1 MNEEDSLGGE
11 RSWLQDITRYQ
22 WMVLLVTTLG
32 WGLDGFDG
40 VLYTLVLGPSVTELL
55 NNPSSSEL
63 AFYGGL
69 AASLY
74 LYGWALGAV
83 LFGILA
89 DYFGRVRVLSVS
101 ILTYALFTGLCA
113 IVTEYWQLA
122 AFRFIAGLGSGVELP
137 VGAALIAETWN
148 NRYRSKATGIMMSGF
163 AVGFFLA
170 SVAYWLVGGYGWRVV
185 FLLGLLPALTV
196 FIIRRNVHEPET
208 MAEVRARRAERKAAL
223 RAGAAKT
230 TEDRFVLSQLLRP
243 PLLKRTVPAMLIC
256 IGGLFSFWAITTW
269 TPEVVRNVMEDRGII
284 DNAAI
289 PYVASITAALHLGG
303 IVGYASWG
311 FIADRI
317 GRKPTM
323 AISILAV
330 LVGVW
335 LVFPV
340 AHEPITYLI
349 LVPIVGFGMTGI
361 FSGTAVYFPEFFPPA
376 VRASAMALT
385 NSTGRVL
392 TAIGP
397 LVAGSIAVLWF
408 GGNLG
413 LAVAVISSLIG
424 LGLLGLVL
432 LPETRGRF
440 IYERQPQPEEVMT

>member
-1 MNEEDSLGGE
+1 VNEEDSQGGE

-69 AASLY
+69 AMSLY

-89 DYFGRVRVLSVS
+89 DYFGRVRVLAVS
-101 ILTYALFTGLCA
+101 ILTYSVFTGLCA
-113 IVTEYWQLA
+113 IVTDYWQLA
-122 AFRFIAGLGSGVELP
+122 VFRFIAGLGSGVEFP

-148 NRYRSKATGIMMSGF
+148 NRYRAKATGIMMSGF
-163 AVGFFLA
+163 AGGFFLA

-185 FLLGLLPALTV
+185 FLLGLIPALTV

-208 MAEVRARRAERKAAL
+208 MAEVRARRAERKEAL
-223 RAGAAKT
+223 QAGAAKT

-243 PLLKRTVPAMLIC
+243 PLLKRTVPAMLIS
-256 IGGLFSFWAITTW
+256 IGALFSFWAVTTW
-269 TPEVVRNVMEDRGII
+269 TPEVIRNVMEDRGITG
-284 DNAAI
+284 DAAI
-289 PYVASITAALHLGG
+289 PYVASITAALYLGG

-323 AISILAV
+323 TISILAI
-330 LVGVW
+330 LAGVW

-349 LVPIVGFGMTGI
+349 LVPIVGFGITGM
-361 FSGTAVYFPEFFPPA
+361 FSGSAVYFPEFFPPA
-376 VRASAMALT
+376 VRATAISLT

-392 TAIGP
+392 TAPGP
-397 LVAGSIAVLWF
+397 LVAGSIAGLWF

-413 LAVAVISSLIG
+413 LAIAVISSLIG
-424 LGLLGLVL
+424 VAVLGLVL
-432 LPETRGRF
+432 LPETHGRF
-440 IYERQPQPEEVMT
+440 IYERQPQPEEAMP

>member
-1 MNEEDSLGGE
+1 MNEEDSQGGE
-11 RSWLQDITRYQ
+11 RSWRQDITRYQ

-69 AASLY
+69 AMSLY
-74 LYGWALGAV
+74 LYGWAIGAV
-83 LFGILA
+83 LFGLLA
-89 DYFGRVRVLSVS
+89 DYFGRVRVLAVS
-101 ILTYALFTGLCA
+101 ILTYALFTGVCA
-113 IVTEYWQLA
+113 FVTEYWQLA
-122 AFRFIAGLGSGVELP
+122 AARFIAGLGSGVEFP

-163 AVGFFLA
+163 AGGFFLA

-185 FLLGLLPALTV
+185 FLLGLLPAFVV

-223 RAGAAKT
+223 QAGAAKT

-243 PLLKRTVPAMLIC
+243 PLLKRTVPAMLIS
-256 IGGLFSFWAITTW
+256 IGALFSFWAVTTW
-269 TPEVVRNVMEDRGII
+269 TPEVIRNVMEDRGIT
-284 DNAAI
+284 DDAAI
-289 PYVASITAALHLGG
+289 PYVASITAALYLGG

-323 AISILAV
+323 MISILAI

-349 LVPIVGFGMTGI
+349 LVPIVGFGITGM
-361 FSGTAVYFPEFFPPA
+361 FSGSAVYFPEFFPPA
-376 VRASAMALT
+376 VRATGISLT

-392 TAIGP
+392 TAPGP
-397 LVAGSIAVLWF
+397 LVAGSIAGLWF

-413 LAVAVISSLIG
+413 LAIAVISSLIG
-424 LGLLGLVL
+424 FALVGLLL
-432 LPETRGRF
+432 LPETHGRF
-440 IYERQPQPEEVMT
+440 IYERQPQPEEAIP

>member
-317 GRKPTM
+317 GQKRTIFISLTIWIVAVVVAYFSTSKQTFYIVAALAGIGMGSCQSVTRSLLALFTPKENAAEFFGFLGIAGKALAFLGPIIFGTVSQQTGSQRP
-323 AISILAV
+323 AILSI
-330 LVGVW
+330 
-335 LVFPV
+335 
-340 AHEPITYLI
+340 
-349 LVPIVGFGMTGI
+349 GI
-361 FSGTAVYFPEFFPPA
+361 FFVVGMILLSFVDEKRGKEASRTP
-376 VRASAMALT
+376 VRVKA
-385 NSTGRVL
+385 
-392 TAIGP
+392 
-397 LVAGSIAVLWF
+397 
-408 GGNLG
+408 
-413 LAVAVISSLIG
+413 
-424 LGLLGLVL
+424 
-432 LPETRGRF
+432 
-440 IYERQPQPEEVMT
+440 

>member
-1 MNEEDSLGGE
+1 MNEEDSQGGE

-55 NNPSSSEL
+55 NNPSSPDL

-69 AASLY
+69 AMSLY
-74 LYGWALGAV
+74 LYGWAIGAV
-83 LFGILA
+83 LFGLLA
-89 DYFGRVRVLSVS
+89 DYFGRVRVLAVS
-101 ILTYALFTGLCA
+101 ILTYALFTGVCA
-113 IVTEYWQLA
+113 IVTDYWQLA
-122 AFRFIAGLGSGVELP
+122 AARFIAGLGSGVEFP

-163 AVGFFLA
+163 AGGFFLA

-185 FLLGLLPALTV
+185 FLLGLLPAFVV

-208 MAEVRARRAERKAAL
+208 MAQVRARRAERKAAL
-223 RAGAAKT
+223 QAGAAKT

-243 PLLKRTVPAMLIC
+243 PLLKRTVPAMLIS
-256 IGGLFSFWAITTW
+256 IGALFSFWAVTTW
-269 TPEVVRNVMEDRGII
+269 TPEVIRNVMEDRGIT
-284 DNAAI
+284 DDAAI
-289 PYVASITAALHLGG
+289 PYVASITAALYLGG

-323 AISILAV
+323 MISILAI

-349 LVPIVGFGMTGI
+349 LVPIVGFGITGM
-361 FSGTAVYFPEFFPPA
+361 FSGSAVYFPEFFPPA
-376 VRASAMALT
+376 VRATGISLT

-392 TAIGP
+392 TAPGP
-397 LVAGSIAVLWF
+397 LVAGSIAGLWF

-413 LAVAVISSLIG
+413 LAIAVISSLIG
-424 LGLLGLVL
+424 FALVGLLL
-432 LPETRGRF
+432 LPETHGRF
-440 IYERQPQPEEVMT
+440 IYERQPQPEEAIP

>member
-1 MNEEDSLGGE
+1 
-11 RSWLQDITRYQ
+11 
-22 WMVLLVTTLG
+22 MVLLVTTLG

-69 AASLY
+69 AMSLY
-74 LYGWALGAV
+74 LYGWAIGAV
-83 LFGILA
+83 LFGLLA
-89 DYFGRVRVLSVS
+89 DYFGRVRVLAVS
-101 ILTYALFTGLCA
+101 ILTYALFTGVCA
-113 IVTEYWQLA
+113 FVTEYWQLA
-122 AFRFIAGLGSGVELP
+122 AARFIAGLGSGVEFP

-163 AVGFFLA
+163 AGGFFLA

-185 FLLGLLPALTV
+185 FLLGLLPAFVV

-223 RAGAAKT
+223 QAGAAKT

-243 PLLKRTVPAMLIC
+243 PLLKRTVPAMLIS
-256 IGGLFSFWAITTW
+256 IGALFSFWAVTTW
-269 TPEVVRNVMEDRGII
+269 TPEVIRNVMEDRGIT
-284 DNAAI
+284 DDAAI
-289 PYVASITAALHLGG
+289 PYVASITAALYLGG

-323 AISILAV
+323 MISILAI

-349 LVPIVGFGMTGI
+349 LVPIVGFGITGM
-361 FSGTAVYFPEFFPPA
+361 FSGSAVYFPEFFPPA
-376 VRASAMALT
+376 VRATGISLT

-392 TAIGP
+392 TAPGP
-397 LVAGSIAVLWF
+397 LVAGSIAGLWF

-413 LAVAVISSLIG
+413 LAIAVISSLIG
-424 LGLLGLVL
+424 FALVGLLL
-432 LPETRGRF
+432 LPETHGRF
-440 IYERQPQPEEVMT
+440 IYERQPQPEEAIP

>member
-1 MNEEDSLGGE
+1 VNEEDSQGGE

-55 NNPSSSEL
+55 NNPSSPDL

-69 AASLY
+69 AMSLY
-74 LYGWALGAV
+74 LYGWAIGAV
-83 LFGILA
+83 LFGLLA
-89 DYFGRVRVLSVS
+89 DYFGRVRVLAVS
-101 ILTYALFTGLCA
+101 ILTYALFTGVCA
-113 IVTEYWQLA
+113 IVTDYWQLA
-122 AFRFIAGLGSGVELP
+122 AARFIAGLGSGVEFP

-163 AVGFFLA
+163 AGGFFLA

-185 FLLGLLPALTV
+185 FLLGLLPAFVV
-196 FIIRRNVHEPET
+196 FIIRRNVHEPES
-208 MAEVRARRAERKAAL
+208 MAQVRARRAERKAAL
-223 RAGAAKT
+223 QAGAAKT

-243 PLLKRTVPAMLIC
+243 PLLKRTVPAMLIS
-256 IGGLFSFWAITTW
+256 IGALFSFWAVTTW
-269 TPEVVRNVMEDRGII
+269 TPEVIRNVMEDRGIT
-284 DNAAI
+284 DDAAI
-289 PYVASITAALHLGG
+289 PYVASITAALYLGG

-323 AISILAV
+323 MISILAI

-349 LVPIVGFGMTGI
+349 LVPIVGFGITGM
-361 FSGTAVYFPEFFPPA
+361 FSGSAVYFPEFFPPA
-376 VRASAMALT
+376 VRATGISLT

-392 TAIGP
+392 TAPGP
-397 LVAGSIAVLWF
+397 LVAGSIAGLWF

-413 LAVAVISSLIG
+413 LAIAVISSLIG
-424 LGLLGLVL
+424 FALVGLLL
-432 LPETRGRF
+432 LPETHGRF
-440 IYERQPQPEEVMT
+440 IYERQPQPEEAIP

>member
-1 MNEEDSLGGE
+1 VNEEDSQGGE

-55 NNPSSSEL
+55 NNPSSPDL

-69 AASLY
+69 AMSLY
-74 LYGWALGAV
+74 LYGWAIGAV
-83 LFGILA
+83 LFGLLA
-89 DYFGRVRVLSVS
+89 DYFGRVRVLAVS
-101 ILTYALFTGLCA
+101 ILTYALFTGVCA
-113 IVTEYWQLA
+113 IVTDYWQLA
-122 AFRFIAGLGSGVELP
+122 AARFIAGLGSGVEFP

-163 AVGFFLA
+163 AGGFFLA

-185 FLLGLLPALTV
+185 FLLGLLPAFVV

-223 RAGAAKT
+223 QAGAAKT

-243 PLLKRTVPAMLIC
+243 PLLKRTVPAMLIS
-256 IGGLFSFWAITTW
+256 IGALFSFWAVTTW
-269 TPEVVRNVMEDRGII
+269 TPEVIRNVMEDRGIT
-284 DNAAI
+284 DDAAI
-289 PYVASITAALHLGG
+289 PYVASITAALYLGG

-323 AISILAV
+323 MISILAI

-349 LVPIVGFGMTGI
+349 LVPIVGFGITGM
-361 FSGTAVYFPEFFPPA
+361 FSGSAVYFPEFFPPA
-376 VRASAMALT
+376 VRATGISLT

-392 TAIGP
+392 TAPGP
-397 LVAGSIAVLWF
+397 LVAGSIAGLWF

-413 LAVAVISSLIG
+413 LAIAVISSLIG
-424 LGLLGLVL
+424 FALVGLLL
-432 LPETRGRF
+432 LPETHGRF
-440 IYERQPQPEEVMT
+440 IYERQPQPEEATP

>member
-1 MNEEDSLGGE
+1 VNEEDSQGGE

-55 NNPSSSEL
+55 NNPSSPDL

-69 AASLY
+69 AMSLY
-74 LYGWALGAV
+74 LYGWAIGAV
-83 LFGILA
+83 LFGLLA
-89 DYFGRVRVLSVS
+89 DYFGRVRVLAVS
-101 ILTYALFTGLCA
+101 ILTYALFTGVCA
-113 IVTEYWQLA
+113 IVTDYWQLA
-122 AFRFIAGLGSGVELP
+122 AARFIAGLGSGVEFP

-163 AVGFFLA
+163 AGGFFLA

-185 FLLGLLPALTV
+185 FLLGLLPAFVV

-223 RAGAAKT
+223 QAGAAKT

-243 PLLKRTVPAMLIC
+243 PLLKRTVPAMLIS
-256 IGGLFSFWAITTW
+256 IGALFSFWAVTTW
-269 TPEVVRNVMEDRGII
+269 TPEVIRNVMEDRGIT
-284 DNAAI
+284 DDAAI
-289 PYVASITAALHLGG
+289 PYVASITAALYLGG

-323 AISILAV
+323 MISILAI

-349 LVPIVGFGMTGI
+349 LVPIVGFGITGM
-361 FSGTAVYFPEFFPPA
+361 FSGSAVYFPEFFPPA
-376 VRASAMALT
+376 VRATGISLT

-392 TAIGP
+392 TAPGP
-397 LVAGSIAVLWF
+397 LVAGSIAGLWF

-413 LAVAVISSLIG
+413 LAIAVISSLIG
-424 LGLLGLVL
+424 FALVGLLL
-432 LPETRGRF
+432 LPETHGRF
-440 IYERQPQPEEVMT
+440 IYERQPQPEEAIP